1 MRGLLRR
8 QITKG
13 GFGPERVAEGVWRV
27 QGMPGRM
34 NVYFVEHDGGLV
46 QFDAG
51 GRCMLDQVRAA
62 VAQLG
67 TLREVVL
74 GHGHTDHRGT
84 APYLGVPV
92 RCHAHEVQDAEGS
105 GGWRYWGDLAAIE
118 QPRRFLHKRVLHPR
132 FWDGGPVRIAGTLA
146 EGDDVAGFEVV
157 HLPGHAPGQITLLR
171 RADGVALTTDAF
183 YSIDD
188 WGRDSPPHVPGDYYN
203 LDTQQARASLRR
215 LAELPITVAWPGH
228 GEPLRG
234 DVRSQLLAAAE
245 ACAAQ
250 AAHSRI
256 AATIRSGASSWT

>member
-188 WGRDSPPHVPGDYYN
+188 WGRDSPAHVPGDYYN

-245 ACAAQ
+245 A
-250 AAHSRI
+250 
-256 AATIRSGASSWT
+256 